1 MNKKKY
7 NIAIAILAAIILGC
21 GIMAAGTAF
30 GWFGGD
36 EDSAQTADTAV
47 TEEVVNEDASEAAGE
62 TEDGAGSTDTDAA
75 ATNKDTKTCTITI
88 KCNTILNNMD
98 KLDSAK
104 TKYVP
109 RNGVI
114 LSTSTI
120 EFREGETVFDVSKRT
135 CKAAG
140 IPFVYKKSSMGYYV
154 QGINNLFE
162 FDCGSQSGWLYSVN
176 GSMPNHASSAHSV
189 KNGDKIVWHYT
200 CEE

>member
-1 MNKKKY
+1 MNKRKY
-7 NIAIAILAAIILGC
+7 NIAIAILAVIILGC
-21 GIMAAGTAF
+21 GIMAAGTMF

-36 EDSAQTADTAV
+36 KDVSQGAETTVTEDLEAGSASEPSEENNENGDSTDVATDSA
-47 TEEVVNEDASEAAGE
+47 
-62 TEDGAGSTDTDAA
+62 GA
-75 ATNKDTKTCTITI
+75 KTCTITI
-88 KCNTILNNMD
+88 KCNTILSNMD

-104 TKYVP
+104 AKYVP

-114 LSTSTI
+114 LATSTI
-120 EFREGETVFDVSKRT
+120 EFRDGETVFDVSKRT

-176 GSMPNHASSAHSV
+176 GSMPNHASSAHNV